1 MDSQIELRNLF
12 DKLRSWREE
21 SQREFSNI
29 IVNHSS
35 SINQGINSLIEE
47 VCNLKEKLLIITS
60 ERNDL
65 LETVDNLSGQNQE
78 LFAKLRTVQLLRKPE
93 ENYDLDTKDGHS
105 LKVETRDKYP
115 GRTRKIKEEGGDE
128 EGCVDYEDFT
138 ELPEEK
144 DCFEDSYSYEG
155 ADVDVN
161 NTDQLD
167 EDLIEERNRKNRMK
181 IRNFHEKISFL
192 SGRFYTFKADKT
204 WKGTSCI
211 SLSFT
216 CVPCGKEISCSTSA
230 YSNLRRHM
238 DRKHNYLIK
247 EYDSLW
253 FRNMRKRHHDDLVD
267 GAITSKLP
275 KVLSTT
281 VSNTSALC

>member
-78 LFAKLRTVQLLRKPE
+78 LIAKLRTVQLLRNPE
-93 ENYDLDTKDGHS
+93 ENYDLDAKDGHC
-105 LKVETRDKYP
+105 LKVETRDKYL
-115 GRTRKIKEEGGDE
+115 GRPRKKKEGGKEEGYVEYG
-128 EGCVDYEDFT
+128 DFT

-144 DCFEDSYSYEG
+144 DCFEDSSSDEW
-155 ADVDVN
+155 ADADAN
-161 NTDQLD
+161 NIAPQH
-167 EDLIEERNRKNRMK
+167 EDLIEERTKNDDM
-181 IRNFHEKISFL
+181 IRNFHEKFSFL
-192 SGRFYTFKADKT
+192 REHFYKFKAAKT
-204 WKGTSCI
+204 RNGPNGTRCV

-216 CVPCGKEISCSTSA
+216 CVPCGKGISCSYSS

-238 DRKHNYLIK
+238 DRKHDYLVK

-253 FRNMRKRHHDDLVD
+253 ARNRGKRHHNDPAAD
-267 GAITSKLP
+267 GASASKSP
-275 KVLSTT
+275 KVQIG
-281 VSNTSALC
+281 NYF